1 MSAASRPLTSVVIIN
16 DSAVAR
22 AVTAAVV
29 QASGEFE
36 LLGSAN
42 NGQAGVA
49 LVCDKRPAL
58 VLLDMHMPDING
70 VEVTRRIMR
79 ACPTPILICSA
90 TIQRN
95 ASFLFDALAAGAI
108 DFTHT
113 PALKAKAGS
122 QVTQEQ
128 LLTAGAK
135 LLHKMRL
142 VMRLSA
148 APSAQRSSQ
157 SAGIG
162 ATAGAHAGHAPQSV
176 PLGRPKAGASG
187 ALGLAS
193 GGLVGLPPLVAI
205 GCSTGGPSTLA
216 RLLRQIPPGLP
227 AAIMVS
233 QHIES
238 EFTDGLA
245 RWLSE
250 ETNKPVTVVR
260 GGERPSA
267 GHVYLASGGRRNLT
281 LAAWGVLRYEP
292 SGDAV
297 YYPNIDRMMSS
308 VGSQLGRRACGVI
321 LTGLGDD
328 GAAGLA
334 ELAAAGGRVLVE
346 DPARAVIDGMPRA
359 VIQRGL
365 ATHGQRVEDLALSI
379 AGWARGVG

>member
-1 MSAASRPLTSVVIIN
+1 MSAAGRESTTVVIIN

-22 AVTAAVV
+22 AVTGAVV
-29 QASGEFE
+29 QASGEFA

-42 NGQAGVA
+42 DGHSGIA
-49 LVCDKRPAL
+49 LVCDTHPAL

-79 ACPTPILICSA
+79 SCPTRILICSA

-113 PALKAKAGS
+113 PALRAKAGS
-122 QVTQEQ
+122 QVSREH
-128 LLTAGAK
+128 LLEAGAK

-142 VMRLSA
+142 VMRLSS
-148 APSAQRSSQ
+148 APSARRP
-157 SAGIG
+157 AERM
-162 ATAGAHAGHAPQSV
+162 AAGAMAELA
-176 PLGRPKAGASG
+176 KASG
-187 ALGLAS
+187 AGGVGQAGRQGQGALA
-193 GGLVGLPPLVAI
+193 GLPPLVAI

-216 RLLRQIPPGLP
+216 RLLRAVPAGLP
-227 AAIMVS
+227 VAFLVS

-238 EFTDGLA
+238 EFTEGLA

-250 ETNKPVTVVR
+250 ETGKSVRVAR
-260 GGERPSA
+260 GGERPLP
-267 GHVYLASGGRRNLT
+267 GHVYLAAGGRRNLT
-281 LAAWGVLRYEP
+281 LAPWGVLRYEP

-297 YYPNIDRMMSS
+297 YYPNIDRMMIS

-334 ELAAAGGRVLVE
+334 VLAAAGGRVLVE
-346 DPARAVIDGMPRA
+346 DPARAVIEGMPQA
-359 VIQRGL
+359 VIRRGL
-365 ATHGQRVEDLALSI
+365 ATQGYSIEDLALSI
-379 AGWARGVG
+379 AGWARGVR

>member
-1 MSAASRPLTSVVIIN
+1 MSAASRPLVSVVIVN

-22 AVTAAVV
+22 AVTGAVV

-36 LLGSAN
+36 LLGSAI
-42 NGQAGVA
+42 NGHAGVA
-49 LVCDKRPAL
+49 MVCDKRPAL

-70 VEVTRRIMR
+70 VEATRRIMR
-79 ACPTPILICSA
+79 ACPTRILICSA
-90 TIQRN
+90 TIRRN
-95 ASFLFDALAAGAI
+95 ANFLFDALAAGAI

-122 QVTQEQ
+122 QIRREQ
-128 LLTAGAK
+128 LLSAGAK

-142 VMRLSA
+142 VMQLRA
-148 APSAQRSSQ
+148 APSARGSSH
-157 SAGIG
+157 
-162 ATAGAHAGHAPQSV
+162 ATGSGSTAAAQVGNAPQSAAG
-176 PLGRPKAGASG
+176 LARAGTHGASG
-187 ALGLAS
+187 LATGGLA
-193 GGLVGLPPLVAI
+193 GLPPLVAV

-238 EFTDGLA
+238 EFTEGLA

-250 ETNKPVTVVR
+250 ETGKPVTVAH
-260 GGERPSA
+260 GGEPPLA

-292 SGDAV
+292 SGDAI

-334 ELAAAGGRVLVE
+334 VLAAAGGRVLVE

-365 ATHGQRVEDLALSI
+365 APHGQSVEDLALSI
-379 AGWARGVG
+379 AGWARGVR

>member
-1 MSAASRPLTSVVIIN
+1 MSATARAPTSVVIVN

-22 AVTAAVV
+22 AVTGAVV

-49 LVCDKRPAL
+49 LVCEERPAL

-79 ACPTPILICSA
+79 ACPTRILICSA
-90 TIQRN
+90 TIHRN

-113 PALKAKAGS
+113 PALQAKAGS
-122 QVTQEQ
+122 QVSREQ
-128 LLTAGAK
+128 LLAAGAK

-148 APSAQRSSQ
+148 APPARRGLGQMAARSV
-157 SAGIG
+157 AALAEGDG
-162 ATAGAHAGHAPQSV
+162 ARVTS
-176 PLGRPKAGASG
+176 GRD
-187 ALGLAS
+187 ALA
-193 GGLVGLPPLVAI
+193 GLPPMVAI

-216 RLLRQIPPGLP
+216 RLLRALPSGLP
-227 AAIMVS
+227 AAFLVS
-233 QHIES
+233 QHIEA
-238 EFTDGLA
+238 EFTEGLA

-250 ETNKPVTVVR
+250 ETGKRVRVVR
-260 GGERPSA
+260 GGERPLP
-267 GHVYLASGGRRNLT
+267 GQVYLAAGGRRNLT

-297 YYPNIDRMMSS
+297 YYPNIDRMMIT
-308 VGSQLGRRACGVI
+308 VGSQLGPRACGVI

-334 ELAAAGGRVLVE
+334 VLAAAGGRVLVE
-346 DPARAVIDGMPRA
+346 DPACAVIEGMPQA
-359 VIQRGL
+359 VIRRGL
-365 ATHGQRVEDLALSI
+365 ATHGQSIEDLALSI
-379 AGWARGVG
+379 AGWARGVR